1 MSTQQPEARRT
12 APGDPAPA
20 RDTAS
25 AQDTLRTKPFDGPV
39 IAQAVYRSRVDWMDT
54 DAAGHH
60 HNTSITR
67 FVEAAEA
74 TLMRERGLLEYFG
87 AAPRVRFE
95 VDFTAPLWFD
105 QEVTTTLVLERIGDS
120 SLAFRF
126 EVWGEQDETAPRRLA
141 ARGRYVTV
149 HVPRDSR
156 RSAPWPE
163 EWRNRLSARTDGN
176 PIVGGALAHRPEP
189 AE

>member
-1 MSTQQPEARRT
+1 MNAQRPEAR
-12 APGDPAPA
+12 PVAPA
-20 RDTAS
+20 GAAGEAGEAVQAEAMDGPPVAS
-25 AQDTLRTKPFDGPV
+25 A
-39 IAQAVYRSRVDWMDT
+39 VYSTRVDWMDT

-60 HNTSITR
+60 HNTSIIR

-74 TLMRERGLLEYFG
+74 TFMRERGLLEYFG
-87 AAPRVRFE
+87 TAPRVRFE
-95 VDFTAPLWFD
+95 VDFTSALWFD

-126 EVWGEQDETAPRRLA
+126 EVWGEQDERNPRRLA

-149 HVPRDSR
+149 HVPRGTR

-163 EWRNRLSARTDGN
+163 EWRRRMGTGTDE
-176 PIVGGALAHRPEP
+176 ITDTGADHD
-189 AE
+189 

>member
-1 MSTQQPEARRT
+1 MNPQQPEARL
-12 APGDPAPA
+12 AALPDS
-20 RDTAS
+20 AS
-25 AQDTLRTKPFDGPV
+25 VQVEALRTKPFDGPV
-39 IAQAVYRSRVDWMDT
+39 IARAVYRSRVDWMDT

-74 TLMRERGLLEYFG
+74 TLMRERGLLAYFG

-126 EVWGEQDETAPRRLA
+126 EVWGEPDENNPRRLA

-149 HVPRDSR
+149 HVPNGSG

-163 EWRNRLSARTDGN
+163 DWRLRLTAQPGDTDDPGEDH
-176 PIVGGALAHRPEP
+176 G
-189 AE
+189 